1 MRALSDS
8 SMQKAHITC
17 TANLL
22 SEIYCVGCCE
32 EIFVPVGIQIY
43 YYILEVIKKKNY
55 KTGRDM
61 INENIYGRNG
71 RSETFWASS
80 IIIFHIAGD
89 AATDHHVV
97 D

>member
-43 YYILEVIKKKNY
+43 YYILEVL
-55 KTGRDM
+55 
-61 INENIYGRNG
+61 
-71 RSETFWASS
+71 S
-80 IIIFHIAGD
+80 IFND
-89 AATDHHVV
+89 R
-97 D
+97 